1 MSRLNYLAVVLFV
14 ALFASSF
21 LLTDASGLF
30 FNAIAFV
37 IVVSGTLGATF
48 LSYPASDVR
57 TAFVVARNSY
67 IRMPPSDHE
76 VIDLMLDIAVRS
88 RQQGLS
94 ALEQIEEQ
102 TTVSFLRS
110 ALGMLVDGYKANEVR
125 DILATEM
132 HYFRQRRA
140 RHEKLFRYMAQLAPA
155 FGVAGSV
162 VGLIGMLAGIG
173 DPDVILSSIP
183 IALTSTLYGILLGN
197 LVLTPIAENIS
208 AKTAKELMLQTL
220 ISDGVLAI
228 LQERNTIK
236 LARKLESFLTPARRH
251 EPTRSLLEIRERYRA
266 LRRDSDAGAESRPSS
281 PLHANRERV

>member
-1 MSRLNYLAVVLFV
+1 MSRLNYLAVALFV
-14 ALFASSF
+14 TLFASSF
-21 LLTDASGLF
+21 LLTDAAGLF
-30 FNAIAFV
+30 LNAIAFV

-48 LSYPASDVR
+48 LSYPANDIR
-57 TAFVVARNSY
+57 TAILVARNSY
-67 IRMPPSDHE
+67 VRNPPSDHE
-76 VIDLMLDIAVRS
+76 IIDLLLDIAVRS
-88 RQQGLS
+88 RQQGIM

-173 DPDVILSSIP
+173 DPDVILSTTP

-197 LVLTPIAENIS
+197 FVLTPIAENIS
-208 AKTAKELMLQTL
+208 AKTGKELMLQTL

-228 LQERNTIK
+228 LQERNTMK

-266 LRRDSDAGAESRPSS
+266 LRRNRGAGVEAASNSPIDAS
-281 PLHANRERV
+281 PNRF

>member
-1 MSRLNYLAVVLFV
+1 MNRLNYFAVVLFA

-21 LLTDASGLF
+21 LLTDAAGLF
-30 FNAIAFV
+30 VNAIAFV

-48 LSYPASDVR
+48 LSYPVSDIR
-57 TAFVVARNSY
+57 TAFLVARNSY
-67 IRMPPSDHE
+67 TRQPPSDHE
-76 VIDLMLDIAVRS
+76 IINSMLDIAVRS
-88 RQQGLS
+88 RQQGFT

-110 ALGMLVDGYKANEVR
+110 ALGMLVDGYKAPEVR

-197 LVLTPIAENIS
+197 FLLTPIAENIS
-208 AKTAKELMLQTL
+208 AKTTKELMLQTL

-228 LQERNTIK
+228 QQERNTMK
-236 LARKLESFLTPARRH
+236 LARKLESFLTPARRQ
-251 EPTRSLLEIRERYRA
+251 EPAHSLIEIRERYRA
-266 LRRDSDAGAESRPSS
+266 LRRDGETGTETAPSS
-281 PLHANRERV
+281 PIDAKPAQS